1 MDHELNASCPEC
13 GEHVVPVPPL
23 NWITPGE
30 VPGWTHASDG
40 TALCPV
46 VGPAGYRPAQ
56 PVTHVNTAGV
66 VLIFRG
72 REATR

>member
-1 MDHELNASCPEC
+1 MDELSYASCPEC
-13 GEHVVPVPPL
+13 GEHAVAVPPR
-23 NWITPGE
+23 NWIAPGE

-46 VGPAGYRPAQ
+46 VAAEGYRPAE
-56 PVTHVNTAGV
+56 PVTHLNGPGV
-66 VLIFRG
+66 VLVIRG